1 MIIIRNWREKLATA
15 IKILLIFA
23 AIVLGWPYIQYLLNG
38 HESVI
43 KGIDEPYNVG
53 QQVRQERTQT
63 TEFDKVLDQFVLKV
77 QDFYYEER
85 E

>member
-1 MIIIRNWREKLATA
+1 MIVIRNWREKLAAA
-15 IKILLIFA
+15 IKILIILA
-23 AIVLGWPYIQYLLNG
+23 ALTLAWTYL
-38 HESVI
+38 ESFFKAHDSTI
-43 KGIDEPYNVG
+43 KGIDDPYNVG
-53 QQVRQERTQT
+53 QQIRQERNQA

>member
-1 MIIIRNWREKLATA
+1 MIVIRNWREKLAAA
-15 IKILLIFA
+15 IKILLILA
-23 AIVLGWPYIQYLLNG
+23 ALLLAWPYIQYLLNG
-38 HESVI
+38 HENVI
-43 KGIDEPYNVG
+43 KGMDDTYNVG
-53 QQVRQERTQT
+53 QQIRQERNQS